1 VHVLILGGAP
11 DRRRRAARTHLPTT
25 HNAFAA
31 DSATLPFTRPRDAT
45 LPPPPRVL
53 VLDDIERA
61 FPDAQANGVRLVLTQ
76 STYLL
81 QAWIDRLDEGD
92 RIVATADRAALER
105 CAPEALRR
113 RGPWRRFEVV
123 DLDDSQRHED
133 TKETQEKDSS
143 VPALSFASSTPWNEQ
158 LASAYMLGEV
168 QERVERCREAVA
180 FAPESAIAHLA
191 LASACREA
199 NDAAGARGA
208 LDRAIALAPAF
219 EAAHYESAKL
229 WLAWDD
235 LPRARDGFQRA
246 ADLMPSFAGAWINL
260 GATLGELDDPVA
272 ALAAFEHALAFD
284 SENHPL
290 LNNIGV
296 VSRELGALER
306 SETALRRVVE
316 LVPGFVFGHYN
327 LGHTLFLAG
336 KYDAALRAYE
346 DGHRLDP
353 QKNPRQA
360 CRMAMARLACGD
372 TARAE
377 QDLRRAANAAPVGE
391 REDLLLEAFE
401 IAHAWQ
407 QQHPER
413 AGEESHAFLNRLGS
427 EIIKSE

>member
-11 DRRRRAARTHLPTT
+11 DSRRRAARTHLPTT
-25 HNAFAA
+25 HTAFAA
-31 DSATLPFTRPRDAT
+31 DSATLPFTRPRDAV
-45 LPPPPRVL
+45 LPPRPRTL

-81 QAWIDRLDEGD
+81 QAWIDQLDEGD
-92 RIVATADRAALER
+92 RIVATADRAALAAG
-105 CAPEALRR
+105 APEALHR
-113 RGPWRRFEVV
+113 RGVWRLFEVV
-123 DLDDSQRHED
+123 DLGNSQPHGDAKD
-133 TKETQEKDSS
+133 TKDENFS
-143 VPALSFASSTPWNEQ
+143 VPSISFVSSTRVAQQ
-158 LASAYMLGEV
+158 LAAAYTLGET
-168 QERVERCREAVA
+168 VERMEMCREAVTLET
-180 FAPESAIAHLA
+180 ESAIAHLA

-199 NDAAGARGA
+199 NDAAAARAA
-208 LDRAIALAPAF
+208 LDRALALAPAF

-235 LPRARDGFQRA
+235 LPRARDGFRRA
-246 ADLMPSFAGAWINL
+246 ADLMPSFAAAWINF
-260 GATLGELDDPVA
+260 GATLGELDDPVT

-284 SENHPL
+284 PENHPL

-296 VSRELGALER
+296 VSRELGELER
-306 SETALRRVVE
+306 SEAALRRVVE
-316 LVPGFVFGHYN
+316 LAPDFVFGHYN

-372 TARAE
+372 TSGAE
-377 QDLRRAANAAPVGE
+377 QDLWRAANAAPPEE

-401 IAHAWQ
+401 IAHAWR
-407 QQHPER
+407 QQHPAL
-413 AGEESHAFLNRLGS
+413 AGDECRAFLNRLGS